1 MIDVTEGAEAFA
13 NVALETFR
21 ACGAETGTL
30 HTEDELVVRERE
42 TVVLLGMV
50 GAWRG
55 AVAFLF
61 DPGAVAATTLAM
73 AGEPVE
79 DEELT
84 FEALLEAVNVVAG
97 RGAARLAEDAGRA
110 VWLTPPL
117 LTQGEHLRLRL
128 QNFAGKVY
136 RFGLGEGG
144 GGLLFSAAPDIG
156 GTL

>member
-1 MIDVTEGAEAFA
+1 MIDVTEGADTFA
-13 NVALETFR
+13 RVALETFL
-21 ACGAETGTL
+21 ACGAETGEL
-30 HTEDELVVRERE
+30 FTEDELVVRERE
-42 TVVLLGMV
+42 TVVLLGVV

-61 DPGAVAATTLAM
+61 DPGAVQATSRAM

-79 DEELT
+79 GVEMI

-97 RGAARLAEDAGRA
+97 RGAARLAADAGRA

-117 LTQGEHLRLRL
+117 LAQGDGVEVRL

-136 RFGLGEGG
+136 RFGLGEGA
-144 GGLLFSAAPDIG
+144 GGLLFSAAPDMG
-156 GTL
+156 GSL

>member
-1 MIDVTEGAEAFA
+1 MIDVTDGADTFA
-13 NVALETFR
+13 KIALETFQ
-21 ACGAETGTL
+21 ACGAETGEL
-30 HTEDELVVRERE
+30 HTEDELVIRERE
-42 TVVLLGMV
+42 TVVLLGVV

-61 DPGAVAATTLAM
+61 DPGAVEATSNAM

-79 DEELT
+79 EEELT

-97 RGAARLAEDAGRA
+97 RGAARLAEDSGKA

-117 LTQGEHLRLRL
+117 LTQGDSLEVRL

-136 RFGLGEGG
+136 RFGLGEGA
-144 GGLLFSAAPDIG
+144 GGLLFSAAPDMG
-156 GTL
+156 GSL